1 MAEIRPFHGVHYNPS
16 QVKDPAAVI
25 CPPWDII
32 SPQLQQELYSRSPY
46 NFVHVEYGRRLP
58 QDTDADNKFTRA
70 AAAIDDWLAKGVLVT
85 DGAPGIY
92 LHDQHFKL
100 RGKEHR
106 RRGIVGAVRLEEW
119 ASKVVRPHEGI
130 FSSHKDD
137 RLNML
142 WTLQANTSPVLATFE
157 DGRELEPVLEKHGK
171 GKPILEAK
179 LHGETHRLRAIT
191 DKAAIDKIAA
201 CIARQPLYIADGHHR
216 YESALTYRR
225 ERRACEPTD
234 SEQPYD
240 FVMMTLV
247 AFDDPGLVILPAHRL
262 ARGIARDTLAGLE
275 ARLAE
280 LFSIQAAPLD
290 KTNITGQAERLLAGA
305 EGIGIV
311 LYGLKPGTLQLLRP
325 RDPAV
330 IGGMMPALHSDRY
343 RSLAVSAVDHVLVEK
358 LLGINPEDV
367 GVAIDY
373 SYDAADAVSRVDA
386 GEFQLACI
394 VNPVSPEDVKAIADS
409 GDRMPR
415 KATYFYPKAP
425 SGVVFRRFGQA
436 PPPD

>member
-1 MAEIRPFHGVHYNPS
+1 LAEIRPFHGVHYDPS

-25 CPPWDII
+25 CPPWDVIP
-32 SPQLQQELYSRSPY
+32 PQLQQELYGRSPY
-46 NFVHVEYGRRLP
+46 NFVHVEYGRQLP

-70 AAAIDDWLAKGVLVT
+70 AAAVADWLAKGVLVT
-85 DGAPGIY
+85 DDRPGIY
-92 LHDQHFKL
+92 LHDQHFTL
-100 RGKEHR
+100 RGREYR

-142 WTLQANTSPVLATFE
+142 WNVQANTSPVLATFE
-157 DGRELEPVLEKHGK
+157 DGRELISVLEEQDNN
-171 GKPILEAK
+171 KPILEAT
-179 LHGETHRLRAIT
+179 LNGETHRLRAIT
-191 DKAAIDKIAA
+191 DETAIETITA

-234 SEQPYD
+234 KEQPYD

-262 ARGIARDTLAGLE
+262 ARGVAKDTLAGLE
-275 ARLAE
+275 GKLAE
-280 LFSIQAAPLD
+280 LFTITEVPLD
-290 KTNITGQAERLLAGA
+290 NADITGQAEKLLA
-305 EGIGIV
+305 EPHGIAIA
-311 LYGLKPGTLQLLRP
+311 LYGLKPDNLQLLRP

-330 IGGMMPALHSDRY
+330 IGGMMPLLHSDRY
-343 RSLAVSAVDHVLVEK
+343 RSLSVSAVDHVLLEE
-358 LLGINPEDV
+358 LLGINPENV

-373 SYDAADAVSRVDA
+373 SYDAADAVSRVAA

-394 VNPVSPEDVKAIADS
+394 VGPVRPEDVKAIADS

-425 SGVVFRRFGQA
+425 SGVVFRRFG
-436 PPPD
+436 